1 MPEQLS
7 EQAREDLAGA
17 LSLVGKLVL
26 ATGLGEDYLFIVNK
40 VELLLPYSFPD
51 EPRQVRLTGV
61 WKRDRDAGI
70 GGWQPLRA
78 LYRERTYIVRRQ
90 LL

>member
-26 ATGLGEDYLFIVNK
+26 ATGPLEDYLFIVNK
-40 VELLLPYSFPD
+40 VELLPPHPFPG
-51 EPRQVRLTGV
+51 ERRKIRLIGV